1 MKGEEQQADRGEN
14 GWKSRLCGREGGSNR
29 GAHAAAKEQFLW
41 VAKHFRR
48 ESRASNFGSVNLG
61 QVAGSKVLS

>member
-1 MKGEEQQADRGEN
+1 MDGKAD
-14 GWKSRLCGREGGSNR
+14 CGREGASNR

-41 VAKHFRR
+41 VAKHFGRSQ
-48 ESRASNFGSVNLG
+48 SRASNFGSVNLG